1 MGDAEALLLTEGAEL
16 STAGKSLAR
25 MLEFFGVTWKIL
37 PSALGLDRIAQSP
50 ECGCRLFAPADQFLR
65 LIEELERRPE
75 SAGLW
80 RRVHSAFVYAS
91 TERETLDRL
100 VSRVCAGGRLARR
113 SGRGRVAVAEGAE
126 EFCGIMSG
134 VQCYAAAPADTP
146 VLESLG
152 AACSLV
158 SLAEGAVFV
167 KAEHQGVPV
176 YISTIADVVDVDRE
190 VGLRNF
196 DVREHFFAS
205 VPPVLYIKS
214 AFRDVSWQAPGTSAC
229 LVIDDPLLR
238 RAYGCIEFSAL
249 LAAMERH
256 RFSSSIAFIPWNWR
270 RSRPDA
276 VQLFRDNPHRFS
288 LAVHGCDHTGGEFGA
303 TDAVVL
309 QAKAT
314 LALER
319 MRWHQ
324 SATGIHHDEVMVFPQ
339 GVFSVAA
346 MAALKCSNYVAAVN
360 TEIASVDASRTMLKV
375 SDVWDVAVTR
385 YGFPLFTRRYPHDGV
400 ANFAFDALLGKP
412 IIIVIHH
419 DFCGDGGVEL
429 AAFVERLNAL
439 KTAIT
444 WRSLGELV
452 RRSYRWRA
460 AGPAA
465 AVAPCA
471 SPSDEVG
478 RDTPAVDVV
487 DVEMYGN
494 ELRLE
499 NSGAGRMRFRVS
511 KREADPSS
519 VTAVYAGPQS
529 IPWDTRRGR
538 LQYEVDVEAGDARL
552 LRVQFDVRTR
562 VIHRPAPLRQ
572 RVKTG
577 LRRYLSE
584 ARDNYIVPGKIRL
597 AGALR
602 SARDHVG
609 RN

>member
-1 MGDAEALLLTEGAEL
+1 
-16 STAGKSLAR
+16 
-25 MLEFFGVTWKIL
+25 
-37 PSALGLDRIAQSP
+37 
-50 ECGCRLFAPADQFLR
+50 
-65 LIEELERRPE
+65 
-75 SAGLW
+75 
-80 RRVHSAFVYAS
+80 
-91 TERETLDRL
+91 
-100 VSRVCAGGRLARR
+100 
-113 SGRGRVAVAEGAE
+113 VAEGVE

-134 VQCYAAAPADTP
+134 VQCDAAEPADVP
-146 VLESLG
+146 VVETLGG
-152 AACSLV
+152 AACRLMT
-158 SLAEGAVFV
+158 LAEGAVFV
-167 KAEHQGVPV
+167 KVEHEGVPV
-176 YISTIADVVDVDRE
+176 YISTTADVVDVDRE

-196 DVREHFFAS
+196 DVREHFLSS

-214 AFRDVSWQAPGTSAC
+214 ALRDASWRSPGTSAC

-238 RAYGCIEFSAL
+238 RAYGCIEFPAL

-303 TDAVVL
+303 TDVHVL
-309 QAKAT
+309 HAKAT

-319 MRWHQ
+319 MRSHQ
-324 SATGIHHDEVMVFPQ
+324 STTGIHHDEVMVFPQ
-339 GVFSVAA
+339 GVFSAAA
-346 MAALKCSNYVAAVN
+346 MEALKHSNYVAAVN
-360 TEIASVDASRTMLKV
+360 TEIASIDASRTMLKV

-385 YGFPLFTRRYPHDGV
+385 YGFPLFTRRYPRDGV

-419 DFCGDGGVEL
+419 DFCGDGGIEL

-452 RRSYRWRA
+452 RRSYRWRP

-465 AVAPCA
+465 AFAPCDSA
-471 SPSDEVG
+471 PKEAG
-478 RDTPAVDVV
+478 RYTPAVDVA

-494 ELRLE
+494 ELKLQ
-499 NSGAGRMRFRVS
+499 NSGVGRMRFRVS
-511 KREADPSS
+511 KREPDPSS
-519 VTAVYAGPQS
+519 VTAVYAGSHS
-529 IPWDTRRGR
+529 IPWETREGR
-538 LQYEVDVEAGDARL
+538 LQYEVDVEAGEAL
-552 LRVQFDVRTR
+552 LVRVQFDARMR

-584 ARDNYIVPGKIRL
+584 ARDNYIVPGRIRL

-602 SARDHVG
+602 SARDSHVG
-609 RN
+609 GN